1 MEKNKERE
9 PDKLSNVLIVFSA
22 LFLLYIALQ
31 PIINF
36 IFDGGLL
43 YLSVI
48 AVIGVGIIYLSGF
61 LLAEGYI
68 NNRKLQGV
76 SILVAL
82 ASIGFILFYS
92 NSIKKEVETSTMSK
106 VVDAK
111 VIAEANFSSNYKLVL
126 LAKDDV
132 ITVEDARNIGDFK
145 VGDSVTGIDNVKET
159 IHFTDIFG
167 KERIGVSE
175 YVLLKGEE

>member
-9 PDKLSNVLIVFSA
+9 PDKLGNILTVFSA
-22 LFLLYIALQ
+22 MFLLYIALQ

-36 IFDGGLL
+36 IFGGGLL

-48 AVIGVGIIYLSGF
+48 AVIGIGIIYLSGF

-111 VIAEANFSSNYKLVL
+111 VIAEANFSSNYRLVL
-126 LAKDDV
+126 LSDGDVMTIDEAKNIRDFK
-132 ITVEDARNIGDFK
+132 IGDK
-145 VGDSVTGIDNVKET
+145 VISIDNVKET

-167 KERIGVSE
+167 KEMTGVNE
-175 YVLLKGEE
+175 YTLLKSKE